1 MPYTVT
7 ETSKSRLNTFQ
18 EARDYAY
25 RQSNSFSSQS
35 QLSVRNPRVYSI
47 RGIKAKENACSLC
60 NSEFHKCLFDFFYK
74 ENLD

>member
-7 ETSKSRLNTFQ
+7 ETSKSRLNTLQ

-60 NSEFHKCLFDFFYK
+60 NSEFHKCLFDFFHE

>member
-1 MPYTVT
+1 MPCTVT

-25 RQSNSFSSQS
+25 RQSNSFFS

-47 RGIKAKENACSLC
+47 RGIMAKENACSLC
-60 NSEFHKCLFDFFYK
+60 NSEFHKCLFDFFHE

>member
-7 ETSKSRLNTFQ
+7 ETSMSRLNTFQ

-25 RQSNSFSSQS
+25 RQSNSFSSQ
-35 QLSVRNPRVYSI
+35 LFVRNPRVYSI

-60 NSEFHKCLFDFFYK
+60 NSEFHKCLFDFFHE

>member
-7 ETSKSRLNTFQ
+7 ETSKSRLNTLQ

-25 RQSNSFSSQS
+25 RQSNSISS
-35 QLSVRNPRVYSI
+35 QLSVRNPRVNSI
-47 RGIKAKENACSLC
+47 RGIKAKENTCSLC
-60 NSEFHKCLFDFFYK
+60 NSELHKCLFDFFYE

>member
-25 RQSNSFSSQS
+25 RQSNSFSS
-35 QLSVRNPRVYSI
+35 VRTESAR
-47 RGIKAKENACSLC
+47 K
-60 NSEFHKCLFDFFYK
+60 
-74 ENLD
+74 LDSRY

>member
-7 ETSKSRLNTFQ
+7 ETSKSRLNTLQ

-47 RGIKAKENACSLC
+47 RVRSKKTPVLYAIRSFINVYLTFSTKKI
-60 NSEFHKCLFDFFYK
+60 
-74 ENLD
+74 

>member
-25 RQSNSFSSQS
+25 RQSNSFSSQ
-35 QLSVRNPRVYSI
+35 LFVRNPRVYSI

-60 NSEFHKCLFDFFYK
+60 NSEFHKSLFDFFHE

>member
-25 RQSNSFSSQS
+25 RQFNSFSSQ
-35 QLSVRNPRVYSI
+35 LFVRNPRVYSI

-60 NSEFHKCLFDFFYK
+60 NSEFHKCLFDFFHE

>member
-25 RQSNSFSSQS
+25 RQSNSFSS
-35 QLSVRNPRVYSI
+35 VRTD
-47 RGIKAKENACSLC
+47 ACSLC
-60 NSEFHKCLFDFFYK
+60 NSEFHKCLFDFFHE